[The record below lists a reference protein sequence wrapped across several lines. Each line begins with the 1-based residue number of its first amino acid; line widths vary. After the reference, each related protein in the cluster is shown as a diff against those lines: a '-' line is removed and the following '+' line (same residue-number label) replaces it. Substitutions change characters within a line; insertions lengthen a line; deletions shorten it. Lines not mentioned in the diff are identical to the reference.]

1 MAVMPLERRD
11 MKHVTYSLVLTFLLI
26 SAAVA
31 EETPA
36 DIRATTANGD
46 AVILHAD
53 GQWEYVDTKKAQQ
66 AQEVARK
73 LNNRVDCPVNSQG
86 TLLGFGR
93 CIRKGDKEYNRGS
106 LSGKGW

>member
-1 MAVMPLERRD
+1 
-11 MKHVTYSLVLTFLLI
+11 MKLVIYSLILTFMLI

-31 EETPA
+31 EEAPS
-36 DIRATTANGD
+36 DIRATTAAGD
-46 AVILHAD
+46 SVILHPD
-53 GQWEYVDTKKAQQ
+53 GQWEYVDNKKAAA

-73 LNNRVDCPVNSQG
+73 INNKVECPVNSQG

-93 CIRKGDKEYNRGS
+93 CIKKGDKEYNRGS

>member
-1 MAVMPLERRD
+1 
-11 MKHVTYSLVLTFLLI
+11 MKLVIYSLILTFMLI

-31 EETPA
+31 EEAPS
-36 DIRATTANGD
+36 DIRATTAAGD
-46 AVILHAD
+46 EVILHPD
-53 GQWEYVDTKKAQQ
+53 GQWEFVDNKKAAA

-73 LNNRVDCPVNSQG
+73 INNKVECPVNSQG

-93 CIRKGDKEYNRGS
+93 CIKKGDKEYNRGS